1 MIKVAAINSLEELGK
16 YLTKKDMS
24 ISPEIMEAVKAI
36 VNDVRANGDEA
47 IAKYTKAFDGIDLE
61 DGFRVSEYEIDEAYR
76 QTDTKLL
83 AALEIAAV
91 NINAFHEKQMP
102 IDIRITTKGNS
113 ELGFIYK
120 SIRRVGVY
128 VPGGLGAYPST
139 VLMNIIPAKIAGVK
153 EIAIFTPPD
162 KSGKIHKSVA
172 ACAKLLGIDEIY
184 KIGGAQAISAAAFGT
199 RTIKRVDKIVGPG
212 NAYVACAKREVN
224 GNVAI
229 DTIAGPS
236 EILVIAD
243 STANPIYIASDML
256 SQAEHDKMAKCYLI
270 TDSYELA
277 EKVVRELRG
286 FVEKLS
292 RKDII
297 AKALENSFIFIVE
310 DYKMAFDAANI
321 IAPEHLELLGQ
332 EVEKGID
339 MIENAG
345 AIFVG
350 SYSPEPIGDY
360 IAGTNHVLPT
370 DGNARFSS
378 GLCVMDFMK
387 HTSLVKYSKEDFIKY
402 APYAVEIAEN
412 EELTAHA
419 NSLQQRLLKEDKY
432 DYTRCK

>member
-1 MIKVAAINSLEELGK
+1 MIKIAPINSLEELGG

-24 ISPEIMEAVKAI
+24 ISPEIVEAVKVI

-47 IAKYTKAFDGIDLE
+47 VAKYTRAFDGVKLE
-61 DGFRVSEYEIDEAYR
+61 DGFRVSEYEVDEAYR
-76 QTDTKLL
+76 QTDENLL
-83 AALEIAAV
+83 AALEVAAL
-91 NINAFHEKQMP
+91 NINAFHEKQLP
-102 IDIRITTKGNS
+102 TDISFTTKGNS

-120 SIRRVGVY
+120 PIRRVGVY

-139 VLMNIIPAKIAGVK
+139 VLMNVIPAKIAGVK

-162 KSGKIHKSVA
+162 RFGKIHKSVA
-172 ACAKLLGIDEIY
+172 ACAKLLGIDEVY

-199 RTIKRVDKIVGPG
+199 STIKKVDKIIGPG
-212 NAYVACAKREVN
+212 NAYVACAKREVY
-224 GNVAI
+224 GYAAI

-243 STANPIYIASDML
+243 RTANPLYIASDML
-256 SQAEHDKMAKCYLI
+256 SQAEHDAMAKCYLI

-277 EKVVRELRG
+277 QKVIKALKD

-297 AKALENSFIFIVE
+297 TKALENSFIFIVK
-310 DYKMAFDAANI
+310 DYKMAFDVANI

-332 EVEKGID
+332 EVEGMVD

-345 AIFVG
+345 AVFVG
-350 SYSPEPIGDY
+350 DYSPEPIGDY

-387 HTSLVKYSKEDFIKY
+387 HTSLVKYSKEDFTKY
-402 APYAVEIAEN
+402 APFALKIAEN

-419 NSLQQRLLKEDKY
+419 NSLRQRLQKEDKD
-432 DYTRCK
+432 DYTGCK

>member
-1 MIKVAAINSLEELGK
+1 MIKIAPINSLEELGG

-24 ISPEIMEAVKAI
+24 ISPEIVEAVKVI

-47 IAKYTKAFDGIDLE
+47 VAKYTRAFDGVKLE
-61 DGFRVSEYEIDEAYR
+61 DGFRVSEYEVDEAYR
-76 QTDTKLL
+76 QTDENLL
-83 AALEIAAV
+83 AALEVAAL
-91 NINAFHEKQMP
+91 NINAFHEKQLP
-102 IDIRITTKGNS
+102 TDISFTTKGNS

-120 SIRRVGVY
+120 PIRRVGVY

-139 VLMNIIPAKIAGVK
+139 VLMNVIPAKIAGVK

-162 KSGKIHKSVA
+162 RFGKIHKSVA

-184 KIGGAQAISAAAFGT
+184 KIGGAHGIAAAAFGT
-199 RTIKRVDKIVGPG
+199 SSIKKVDKIIGPG
-212 NAYVACAKREVN
+212 NAYVACAKREVY
-224 GNVAI
+224 GHVAI

-243 STANPIYIASDML
+243 RTANPVYIASDML
-256 SQAEHDKMAKCYLI
+256 SQAEHDEMAKCYLI

-277 EKVVRELRG
+277 EAVVQELKN
-286 FVEKLS
+286 FAEELS
-292 RKDII
+292 RKNII
-297 AKALENSFIFIVE
+297 IKALENSYIFMVK
-310 DYKMAFDAANI
+310 DYEMAFDVANM

-332 EVEKGID
+332 DVEKMVD
-339 MIENAG
+339 RVENAG

-387 HTSLVKYSKEDFIKY
+387 HTSFVKYSKEDFIKY
-402 APYAVEIAEN
+402 APYAIEIAEN

-419 NSLQQRLLKEDKY
+419 NSLRQRLLKED
-432 DYTRCK
+432 